1 MSYFATFREMRLNS
15 FLLYFK
21 IKQKC
26 INCYK
31 NLGNPRFYANKSN
44 SDLKNP
50 WVTKVR
56 IYKKNLW
63 LLRSLIQFCVYQYLF
78 IHLSLKVDK

>member
-1 MSYFATFREMRLNS
+1 MTYFATFREMRLNS

-31 NLGNPRFYANKSN
+31 NTLVTHGFYKSQ
-44 SDLKNP
+44 L
-50 WVTKVR
+50 V
-56 IYKKNLW
+56 
-63 LLRSLIQFCVYQYLF
+63 LLA
-78 IHLSLKVDK
+78 